1 MMVVPQAEAM
11 PADAP
16 DDLYGFAEDSLPAA
30 SVARPMPAVAAAPA
44 ATAGAQPIAY
54 RSAPTKEN
62 TKQDRFSF
70 GAMTHPPR
78 DFYIPTA
85 LVIIGVLAI
94 IGWAVHLGAGPVM
107 VAIVSLAAGFA
118 TLLKTAILIGLAF
131 IVAPMMGI
139 SFGDARTAI
148 LKFAGIVIFTDAI
161 GLWFDEIVEM
171 AGGYPSGRTGGRIF
185 WLQILLISFVIT
197 YLSYY
202 LFDMDGDD
210 AGKFGLPFAIAS
222 QVIGFV
228 MWLVLEAVIAGML
241 AGAAAA
247 KAPAAAP
254 AAPAATPGTAGMPA
268 APAATPG
275 ITPQVTDRDR
285 EIDRSVAGGRMTD
298 AVEFNS
304 TARDREKREPQLVN
318 QFYGFG
324 AKRVYFGGKGIIVN
338 LPDDTAN
345 RAKCFQLAAAH
356 CTAKGIQG
364 AAPVEQGQRYL
375 EFELDNKPAQ
385 PRTR

>member
-1 MMVVPQAEAM
+1 
-11 PADAP
+11 
-16 DDLYGFAEDSLPAA
+16 
-30 SVARPMPAVAAAPA
+30 
-44 ATAGAQPIAY
+44 
-54 RSAPTKEN
+54 
-62 TKQDRFSF
+62 
-70 GAMTHPPR
+70 
-78 DFYIPTA
+78 
-85 LVIIGVLAI
+85 VIVGILGI

-118 TLLKTAILIGLAF
+118 TLVKTAILIGLAF
-131 IVAPMMGI
+131 IVAPMMGM
-139 SFGDARTAI
+139 SFGDVRTAI
-148 LKFAGIVIFTDAI
+148 LKFAAIVIFTDAI
-161 GLWFDEIVEM
+161 GLWYDEVVEM

-185 WLQILLISFVIT
+185 WLQVLLISFVIT

-247 KAPAAAP
+247 KAPVPVAPVSAAASGTPAAAP
-254 AAPAATPGTAGMPA
+254 GIAPR
-268 APAATPG
+268 
-275 ITPQVTDRDR
+275 VTDRDR

-304 TARDREKREPQLVN
+304 TARDRDKREPQLVN

-324 AKRVYFGGKGIIVN
+324 AKRVYFGGKGIIVQ
-338 LPDDTAN
+338 LPDDVAS
-345 RAKCFQLAAAH
+345 RAKCFQLAAGH
-356 CTAKGIQG
+356 RTAKGLQG
-364 AAPVEQGQRYL
+364 ASPTEQGQRYL
-375 EFELDNKPAQ
+375 EFELDDKPAR
-385 PRTR
+385 PRLR

>member
-1 MMVVPQAEAM
+1 MIVPQAEAA
-11 PADAP
+11 PADEP

-30 SVARPMPAVAAAPA
+30 SVARSMPAPAVAA
-44 ATAGAQPIAY
+44 TTTQPISY

-62 TKQDRFSF
+62 AKQDRFSF

-85 LVIIGVLAI
+85 LVIVGILGI

-118 TLLKTAILIGLAF
+118 TLVKTAVLIGLAF

-148 LKFAGIVIFTDAI
+148 LKFAAIVIFTDAI
-161 GLWFDEIVEM
+161 GLWYDEVVEM

-185 WLQILLISFVIT
+185 WLQVLLISFVIT

-247 KAPAAAP
+247 KAPVPVAPVSAAASGTPAAAP
-254 AAPAATPGTAGMPA
+254 GIAPR
-268 APAATPG
+268 
-275 ITPQVTDRDR
+275 VTDRDR

-304 TARDREKREPQLVN
+304 TARDRDKREPQLVN

-324 AKRVYFGGKGIIVN
+324 AKRVYFGGKGIIVQ
-338 LPDDTAN
+338 LPDDVAN
-345 RAKCFQLAAAH
+345 RAKCFQLAAGHRA
-356 CTAKGIQG
+356 AKGLQG
-364 AAPVEQGQRYL
+364 ASPTEQGQRYL
-375 EFELDNKPAQ
+375 EFELDDKPGR
-385 PRTR
+385 PRDR

>member
-1 MMVVPQAEAM
+1 MLVPQAETA
-11 PADAP
+11 PADEP
-16 DDLYGFAEDSLPAA
+16 DDLYGLAEDSLPAA
-30 SVARPMPAVAAAPA
+30 AVARPMPAPA
-44 ATAGAQPIAY
+44 VATATTSQPISY

-85 LVIIGVLAI
+85 LVIVGIFGI

-118 TLLKTAILIGLAF
+118 TLVKTAVLIGLAF

-139 SFGDARTAI
+139 SFGDVRTAI
-148 LKFAGIVIFTDAI
+148 LKFAAIVIFTDTI
-161 GLWFDEIVEM
+161 GLWYDEIVEM

-185 WLQILLISFVIT
+185 WLQVLLISFVIT
-197 YLSYY
+197 YLAYY

-222 QVIGFV
+222 QVMGFV
-228 MWLVLEAVIAGML
+228 MWVVLMAVIEGML
-241 AGAAAA
+241 AGAAATKTPA
-247 KAPAAAP
+247 PAAPVPAAAPGTPVAPAAA
-254 AAPAATPGTAGMPA
+254 
-268 APAATPG
+268 PG

-304 TARDREKREPQLVN
+304 TARDRDKREPQLVN

-324 AKRVYFGGKGIIVN
+324 AKRVYFGPKGIIVQ
-338 LPDDTAN
+338 LPDDVAN

-356 CTAKGIQG
+356 RTAKGIEG
-364 AAPVEQGQRYL
+364 PAPTEQGQRYL
-375 EFELDNKPAQ
+375 EFELDDKPAR
-385 PRTR
+385 PRDR